1 MPIEHPYLGI
11 DLYHFIKH
19 ALRGHHIHLPLVL
32 GCDRMLQV
40 VGHPER
46 FGEKMGLL
54 RDHQVNKALSRRTP
68 DWYRKGVNQ
77 TVQAVILRG
86 RNRLEGTE
94 KKRDIKTNA
103 KGKSVE
109 SEEDDHLKAL
119 FRAGMRAP
127 VWGGV
132 ISSS

>member
-1 MPIEHPYLGI
+1 
-11 DLYHFIKH
+11 
-19 ALRGHHIHLPLVL
+19 
-32 GCDRMLQV
+32 MLQV

-86 RNRLEGTE
+86 RNRFSEGFIGAPPT
-94 KKRDIKTNA
+94 RDLLMAN
-103 KGKSVE
+103 SRR
-109 SEEDDHLKAL
+109 DDD
-119 FRAGMRAP
+119 FPG
-127 VWGGV
+127 
-132 ISSS
+132 